1 VTSGLATAPLPRRLA
16 SLVRIE
22 HTVFA
27 LPFAYVGAFLSVD
40 AWPGLA
46 NMVWITVAMVGA
58 RTLAMAVNRLVDAEI
73 DARNPRTATRELP
86 SGTLSRAQ
94 VLLLCGLA
102 LAVFLLAVFQLDPI
116 VRWLW
121 PIPVAMFVVYPYLK
135 RLTWL
140 CHAWLGAC
148 LGLAP
153 VGAWLAV
160 TGTAP
165 WEAWAIG
172 GGVLLWVAGFD
183 LFYSLFDLEH
193 DRAEGLHS
201 WAVRFGERGVFVGAR
216 AFHAG
221 AVVLF
226 AAAGIGLDVSF
237 LYWLG
242 VVATAALLAYEHSL
256 VRPGDLRRLD
266 AAFFTMNGVISVVF
280 FVFVALDALVA

>member
-1 VTSGLATAPLPRRLA
+1 MTAAAAPLPRRLA

-27 LPFAYVGAFLSVD
+27 LPFAYVGAFLAVG

-46 NMVWITVAMVGA
+46 DMLWVTVAMVGA
-58 RTLAMAVNRLVDAEI
+58 RTLAMSVNRLVDAEI

-86 SGTLSRAQ
+86 SGALSRGQ
-94 VLLLCGLA
+94 VLGLCVAA
-102 LAVFLLAVFQLDPI
+102 LAVFLLAVSQLDPI

-121 PIPVAMFVVYPYLK
+121 PIPVVLFVVYPYLK
-135 RLTWL
+135 RITWL
-140 CHAWLGAC
+140 CHLWLGAC

-160 TGTAP
+160 AGTAP
-165 WEAWAIG
+165 WEAWTIG
-172 GGVLLWVAGFD
+172 VAVALWVAGFD

-193 DRAEGLHS
+193 DRAERLQS
-201 WAVRFGERGVFVGAR
+201 VAVRFGEHGVFRAARVFHSGTVGLLAL
-216 AFHAG
+216 AG
-221 AVVLF
+221 A
-226 AAAGIGLDVSF
+226 GLGVSTF
-237 LYWLG
+237 YWLG
-242 VVATAALLAYEHSL
+242 VAATAALLVYEHSL

-280 FVFVALDALVA
+280 FAFVATDVLLG

>member
-1 VTSGLATAPLPRRLA
+1 VTAATATLPRRLA

-22 HTVFA
+22 HTIFA
-27 LPFAYVGAFLSVD
+27 LPFAYVGAFLAVD

-46 NMVWITVAMVGA
+46 DMIWITVAMVGA
-58 RTLAMAVNRLVDAEI
+58 RTLAMSMNRLVDAEV
-73 DARNPRTATRELP
+73 DARNPRTASRELP
-86 SGTLSRAQ
+86 SGALSRGQ
-94 VLLLCGLA
+94 VLGLCLVS
-102 LAVFLLAVFQLDPI
+102 LAVFLLAVSQLDPI

-140 CHAWLGAC
+140 CHLWLGAC

-165 WEAWAIG
+165 WEAWAL
-172 GGVLLWVAGFD
+172 GVAVGLWVAGFD
-183 LFYSLFDLEH
+183 LFYSLFDLDH

-201 WAVRFGERGVFVGAR
+201 WAVRFGARGTFLGAR
-216 AFHAG
+216 VFHTGTVALL
-221 AVVLF
+221 AV
-226 AAAGIGLDVSF
+226 AGIGLDVSLF
-237 LYWLG
+237 YWAG
-242 VVATAALLAYEHSL
+242 VAATAGLLVYEHSI

-266 AAFFTMNGVISVVF
+266 AAFFTLNGVISVVF
-280 FVFVALDALVA
+280 FAFVAADVLVG